1 MLRALLACLAL
12 TACSQTATVPTVPK
26 YISIIVLKT
35 NCGEFDAALLISP
48 DGKIRKEYG
57 IDLANAASKDIP
69 DPQGV
74 QVVDGP
80 CRHTTL

>member
-1 MLRALLACLAL
+1 MFRALFACLAL
-12 TACSQTATVPTVPK
+12 TACSQTTAPTPK
-26 YISIIVLKT
+26 YISIVVLKT
-35 NCGEFDAALLISP
+35 NCGEFDAALLIAP

-69 DPQGV
+69 EAQGV
-74 QVVDGP
+74 QVIDGP